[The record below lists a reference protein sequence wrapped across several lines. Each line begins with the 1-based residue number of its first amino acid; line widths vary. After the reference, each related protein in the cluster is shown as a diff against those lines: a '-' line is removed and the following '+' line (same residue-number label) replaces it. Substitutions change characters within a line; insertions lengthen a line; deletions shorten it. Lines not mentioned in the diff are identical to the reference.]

1 MQWRHTTSTSY
12 FCIFCAYFVHIFA
25 YFNLNIMAYLPL
37 MHIQAYNAYLCKLLN
52 KTHIYAYFENAYL
65 CIFGFA
71 YLCIKLIFFD
81 IYVYGIL
88 T

>member
-1 MQWRHTTSTSY
+1 
-12 FCIFCAYFVHIFA
+12 
-25 YFNLNIMAYLPL
+25 

-71 YLCIKLIFFD
+71 YLCINLIFFD